1 MLPNWLHIGAA
12 KCASSWLWRVCIGH
26 PEIYVPE
33 TPDNVNFF
41 MVHYQRGLGWYQQ
54 TYFADYNGEPTV
66 GEFSNSYMCY
76 RPALERI
83 ARDLPDVRLTMTLRH
98 PVERAFLSWSH
109 LHLKKKPTGLDMRKG
124 IGIPFEKALHH
135 HGHGW
140 FRLWVD
146 PGFYARHLDTI
157 FEFFPRERVCVMLH
171 EDLAVDEQGF
181 LRRFFEFLEVDAD
194 FPSPLCGQEI
204 NPDPDDVWDY
214 LNPDVRAEL
223 VEVYRPDVERLAEAL
238 GRDLSHW
245 LE

>member
-12 KCASSWLWRVCIGH
+12 KCASSWLWNVCKGH
-26 PEIYVPE
+26 PEVYTPE

-41 MVHYQRGLGWYQQ
+41 TVHYQRGLDWYQQ
-54 TYFADYNGEPTV
+54 TYFAEYSGEPTA

-83 ARDLPDVRLTMTLRH
+83 ARDLPDVRLTLTLRH
-98 PVERAFLSWSH
+98 PVERAFLSWCH
-109 LHLKKKPTGLDMRKG
+109 LHLKKKATGLDMRKG

-140 FRLWVD
+140 FRMWID

-157 FEFFPRERVCVMLH
+157 FELFPRDQVFVMLH
-171 EDLAVDEQGF
+171 DDLVESEQGF
-181 LRRFFEFLEVDAD
+181 LSRFFEFLDVEAD
-194 FPSPLCGQEI
+194 FESPLCGDDI
-204 NPDPDDVWDY
+204 NPDPADLWDY
-214 LNPDVRAEL
+214 LDPGVRAEL
-223 VEVYRPDVERLAEAL
+223 VEVYRPDVERLADSL

-245 LE
+245 LR